1 MKGEATRQNI
11 QKQAL
16 KVQKLHHRIENIRAE
31 YINQFSMR

>member
-16 KVQKLHHRIENIRAE
+16 KVQKLHHRIDNILWV
-31 YINQFSMR
+31 YLSIF